1 MGFTTGHEHLT
12 SATDEALRSVGRSAA
27 REHAIRG
34 VILLA
39 LAVVTATFSLACRV
53 VQMDHPSAL
62 LTPTR
67 DQEAVKQALEKA
79 LRNRGWTY
87 VEEKPGSILATIDVR
102 SHQVVSRI
110 TYTGSSLEFAY
121 VSSKDMMYQMGPNGV
136 EKIHRNYNGWI
147 ANVIR
152 DTQAYLEGRQPDGG
166 VNQ

>member
-1 MGFTTGHEHLT
+1 MRFTSGDENLT
-12 SATDEALRSVGRSAA
+12 SATDEALRRVRRSAG
-27 REHAIRG
+27 RQHGIRG

-39 LAVVTATFSLACRV
+39 LATITTTLGLACRV
-53 VQMDHPSAL
+53 VQMDHPSAM

-110 TYTGSSLEFAY
+110 TYTGNSLEFAY

-166 VNQ
+166 LNQ

>member
-1 MGFTTGHEHLT
+1 M
-12 SATDEALRSVGRSAA
+12 
-27 REHAIRG
+27 
-34 VILLA
+34 LLA
-39 LAVVTATFSLACRV
+39 LAVVLATVAACRV
-53 VQMDHPSAL
+53 VQMDHPSVM

-67 DQEAVKQALEKA
+67 DHEAVKQALEKA

-87 VEEKPGSILATIDVR
+87 VEESPGSILATINVR
-102 SHQVVSRI
+102 SHEVVSRI
-110 TYTGSSLEFAY
+110 TYTGGSLEFAY
-121 VSSKDMMYQMGPNGV
+121 VSSKDMMYENSGGI

>member
-1 MGFTTGHEHLT
+1 MP
-12 SATDEALRSVGRSAA
+12 
-27 REHAIRG
+27 
-34 VILLA
+34 LA
-39 LAVVTATFSLACRV
+39 LAVITATLGIACRA
-53 VQMDHPSAL
+53 VQMDHPSVM

-67 DQEAVKQALEKA
+67 DQQAVRQALEKA
-79 LRNRGWTY
+79 LQNRGWTY

-102 SHQVVSRI
+102 SHQAVSRI
-110 TYTGSSLEFAY
+110 TYTGGSLEFAY
-121 VSSKDMMYQMGPNGV
+121 VSSKDMMYQMDPNGV

>member
-1 MGFTTGHEHLT
+1 MRFKSGEENMK
-12 SATDEALRSVGRSAA
+12 SAVTEALRRERRSVAL
-27 REHAIRG
+27 EHGIRG
-34 VILLA
+34 AILLA
-39 LAVVTATFSLACRV
+39 LAVIPATLGLACRV
-53 VQMDHPSAL
+53 VQMDRPSVM

-121 VSSKDMMYQMGPNGV
+121 VSSKDMMYQVGANGV

-152 DTQAYLEGRQPDGG
+152 DTHAYLEGRQPDGG
-166 VNQ
+166 LNQ